1 MIKII
6 LNKLFWKR
14 NVIVDENTKEN
25 NGLIEDEVS
34 SNKNSGY
41 RNEVKEKYDFDLPA
55 SDTDKILLGNNF
67 ENAGDIEKACACYEG
82 CVKNRFKGNG
92 PYDRLIILYKNLD
105 RPDDILRIVKKAI
118 SIFEKVTKQG
128 RSDGAKK
135 LEKYKSQLE
144 RITGD

>member
-6 LNKLFWKR
+6 LNKLFGKR
-14 NVIVDENTKEN
+14 NVIVNKNTKEN

-67 ENAGDIEKACACYEG
+67 ENAADIEKACACYEG

-92 PYDRLIILYKNLD
+92 PYDRLIILSLLSN
-105 RPDDILRIVKKAI
+105 
-118 SIFEKVTKQG
+118 
-128 RSDGAKK
+128 
-135 LEKYKSQLE
+135 YKSRNDNCLP
-144 RITGD
+144 RLPSGFSGFSY